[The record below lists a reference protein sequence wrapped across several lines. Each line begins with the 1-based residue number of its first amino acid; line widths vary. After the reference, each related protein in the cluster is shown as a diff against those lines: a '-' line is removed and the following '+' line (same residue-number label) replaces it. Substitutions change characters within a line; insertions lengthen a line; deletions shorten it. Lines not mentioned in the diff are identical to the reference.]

1 MHNQENLE
9 ILYHIIV
16 LCLFLLSL
24 FWVAI
29 KDSKIIQMKPFKI
42 IAILTIFITI
52 FVGIIGGLAL
62 SVFDI
67 VSFFKEL

>member
-1 MHNQENLE
+1 MYNQENLE

-42 IAILTIFITI
+42 IAVLTIFITI
-52 FVGIIGGLAL
+52 FVAIIGGLAL
-62 SVFDI
+62 SVFYT
-67 VSFFKEL
+67 VSFFKKL